1 MKFKLA
7 KSAKLLK
14 QQRRALLATY
24 DEEELHQL
32 RVTLRRIRSALESIP
47 TPKARRLRRDL
58 GRLAHATNAA
68 RDWDTLVAC
77 ARSELTTS
85 QLGVLEPGL
94 CARRSAARDEV
105 YQLLGSRRWKTVV
118 RRWKKYSKKADFE
131 GQGRAGTG
139 PGLEKIVKRSNRAIR
154 RALAKDDD
162 KHWHQLRIA
171 IKRLRYTLETMPEIS
186 QGSRAG
192 QTVALCKRLQTEL
205 GDWHDTVVHQ
215 RLLDEFVDRAGHEAG
230 SEADEA
236 LSQLLDTLA
245 LRRRRCLDNIKAE
258 LSCHTGGHDLT
269 SGELLVAD
277 EGGAG
282 SLSGNRG
289 PAAGR

>member
-7 KSAKLLK
+7 QSAQVLK
-14 QQRRALLATY
+14 QQRRALLAAY
-24 DEEELHQL
+24 DDEELHQL
-32 RVTLRRIRSALESIP
+32 RVTLRRIRSALESMP

-68 RDWDTLVAC
+68 RDWDTLVAY
-77 ARSELTTS
+77 ARSELTAS
-85 QLGVLEPGL
+85 QFGVLEPGL
-94 CARRSAARDEV
+94 CARWSAARDQV

-118 RRWKKYSKKADFE
+118 RRWKKYSKKADFG

-139 PGLEKIVKRSNRAIR
+139 PGLEKIIKRSNRAIR

-186 QGSRAG
+186 QGARAG

-215 RLLDEFVDRAGHEAG
+215 RLLDEFVDSAGHEAG
-230 SEADEA
+230 SEVDEA
-236 LSQLLDTLA
+236 LSHLLDALA
-245 LRRRRCLDNIKAE
+245 LKRRECLDNIKAE
-258 LSCHTGGHDLT
+258 LRSSADGRALP
-269 SGELLVAD
+269 SAALLVAD
-277 EGGAG
+277 EGEPGH
-282 SLSGNRG
+282 
-289 PAAGR
+289 